1 MNCLVIDAQNFSE
14 QIVTNDLV
22 ELINDHQFI
31 LLGRIDNVVNSGGIK
46 LIPEQIE
53 EKLSHGI
60 HSRFFVGGIAD
71 AVFGEKLVLVIE
83 GEKQLL
89 DEHIYSS
96 LDKYQKPKEI
106 FILINSLRQ
115 KTEK

>member
-1 MNCLVIDAQNFSE
+1 ME
-14 QIVTNDLV
+14 
-22 ELINDHQFI
+22 FI
-31 LLGRIDNVVNSGGIK
+31 PI
-46 LIPEQIE
+46 
-53 EKLSHGI
+53 
-60 HSRFFVGGIAD
+60 FVGGIAD

-96 LDKYQKPKEI
+96 LDKYQKPKKF